1 MCSSDLLTINERAF
15 LEMCLNY
22 DNIESQLSD
31 NYSNAGLEEA
41 VELMGSRHAAAGLL
55 SSLHKKGLGYSDDGS
70 DWAVDPSEYHHTFWL
85 SELGVRAA
93 FHNKEQRDS
102 SGKLL

>member
-1 MCSSDLLTINERAF
+1 MLEPSQVEAVANGLTINERAF

-55 SSLHKKGLGYSDDGS
+55 SS
-70 DWAVDPSEYHHTFWL
+70 
-85 SELGVRAA
+85 
-93 FHNKEQRDS
+93 
-102 SGKLL
+102 